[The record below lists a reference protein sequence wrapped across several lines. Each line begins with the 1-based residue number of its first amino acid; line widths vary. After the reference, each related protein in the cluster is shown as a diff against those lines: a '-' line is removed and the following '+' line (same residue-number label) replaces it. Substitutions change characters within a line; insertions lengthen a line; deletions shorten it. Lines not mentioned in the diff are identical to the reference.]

1 MAQKIVDADM
11 INTIRR
17 GAEAGLTAVQIAATL
32 DVVVTTVRRHAHRHG
47 IPIAKAQLDNS
58 PAIKDKQ
65 IRQLNI
71 SEAKRKSAE
80 KKRLQ
85 RIASDL
91 SKISNPQERKE
102 ALYGQALL
110 AFEMKQAA
118 EGRRD
123 KLPCHAPSPEALAQ
137 RRRRDV
143 KNYKPL
149 EIAGITFASRTC
161 AAEALGVSRGEFSA
175 MISDKATPF
184 RRQKLARMLGEYK
197 RKMARA

>member
-11 INTIRR
+11 IETIRR
-17 GAEAGLTAVQIAATL
+17 GAKAGLTANQIAATL

-47 IPIAKAQLDNS
+47 IAIAKAQLDNS

-102 ALYGQALL
+102 ALYGQALM
-110 AFEMKQAA
+110 AFELKQAA

>member
-1 MAQKIVDADM
+1 
-11 INTIRR
+11 
-17 GAEAGLTAVQIAATL
+17 
-32 DVVVTTVRRHAHRHG
+32 
-47 IPIAKAQLDNS
+47 
-58 PAIKDKQ
+58 
-65 IRQLNI
+65 
-71 SEAKRKSAE
+71 
-80 KKRLQ
+80 
-85 RIASDL
+85 
-91 SKISNPQERKE
+91 
-102 ALYGQALL
+102 
-110 AFEMKQAA
+110 MKQAA